1 MWPLPVKVLKRNEI
15 LKKDQPV
22 PEKTPGIKTPGISTL
37 GGNSE
42 ETPTKS
48 SAVKVTPSG
57 PAPTQEGTIRYW
69 EKRAI
74 PTPKV
79 LSESSKGSR
88 ENNLEVVVSAK
99 EDTQKIIRMIKHQIH
114 RELKKEIE
122 QEVEKAAANFVHKR
136 FHIPDKKDTR
146 MFLKENDVMQ
156 KMTHRLLKGYM
167 DKVNFYGRMLR

>member
-1 MWPLPVKVLKRNEI
+1 MIKKV
-15 LKKDQPV
+15 QPV
-22 PEKTPGIKTPGISTL
+22 PENTSKKLTPGISTL
-37 GGNSE
+37 PLEGNSE
-42 ETPTKS
+42 ETSTKS
-48 SAVKVTPSG
+48 SAPSTFSVTPSG
-57 PAPTQEGTIRYW
+57 PNEEPTIRYW
-69 EKRAI
+69 ENGVI
-74 PTPKV
+74 PAPGVLPK
-79 LSESSKGSR
+79 SSKGSR

-136 FHIPDKKDTR
+136 FPIADKKDTR

-167 DKVNFYGRMLR
+167 DKKTKRQKDIKT

>member
-22 PEKTPGIKTPGISTL
+22 PEKTPGIRTPGISTL

-48 SAVKVTPSG
+48 SAAKVTPSG
-57 PAPTQEGTIRYW
+57 PAPTQEATIRYW

-79 LSESSKGSR
+79 LSESSKGPR

-136 FHIPDKKDTR
+136 FPVADKKDTR